1 MKKNQ
6 LSLFDESKFSL
17 TPKEERKEALKFHGF
32 AIDNKKAA
40 PKRKSR
46 ADGIYLPEERKPLVY
61 GLRFEDKRQR
71 IPEWALPK
79 ISTSKEDVLR
89 IINENNEIGLDF
101 EYNPTTHYLSIA
113 GVASTTECAACR
125 YDREI
130 GQALIDKSK
139 NTKTRFIGHFVLGAD
154 KPVLEEAMGI
164 ETPLWLWE
172 DSMIAHYLCK
182 AELAKAP
189 GKEADGDGALGFMGL
204 GFAAHFWT
212 HLVMWK
218 ECRGLYCE
226 GPCPSHSVFQYCA
239 VDSWAGLEVFNQCM
253 DFMSTKGIPRRVYD
267 EHKELALNF
276 CLAAEKR
283 GMYVDMDYARKL
295 EGEMEKKK
303 EELFPKGNPRFN
315 PRSNIQVTK
324 WFEKNGIKLAANDKA
339 TIELTLESVLF
350 DKYGFSSLKEFEE
363 DDFELDEVTKALYDL
378 YCFKA
383 MGKGTDAWV
392 ASKYITKV
400 N

>member
-1 MKKNQ
+1 M
-6 LSLFDESKFSL
+6 
-17 TPKEERKEALKFHGF
+17 
-32 AIDNKKAA
+32 
-40 PKRKSR
+40 
-46 ADGIYLPEERKPLVY
+46 
-61 GLRFEDKRQR
+61 
-71 IPEWALPK
+71 
-79 ISTSKEDVLR
+79 
-89 IINENNEIGLDF
+89 
-101 EYNPTTHYLSIA
+101 
-113 GVASTTECAACR
+113 
-125 YDREI
+125 
-130 GQALIDKSK
+130 
-139 NTKTRFIGHFVLGAD
+139 
-154 KPVLEEAMGI
+154 
-164 ETPLWLWE
+164 
-172 DSMIAHYLCK
+172 
-182 AELAKAP
+182 
-189 GKEADGDGALGFMGL
+189 
-204 GFAAHFWT
+204 
-212 HLVMWK
+212 
-218 ECRGLYCE
+218 YCE

-239 VDSWAGLEVFNQCM
+239 VDSWAGLEVFNQCT

-283 GMYVDMDYARKL
+283 GMFVDMDYARKL

-315 PRSNIQVTK
+315 PRSNIQVVK

-392 ASKYITKV
+392 AEKYITYEV
-400 N
+400 G